1 MGRELGRRWNAL
13 EPAVKRPYEERA
25 AAAKE
30 KYQLALA
37 AYTPA
42 VQPPPAVSGKLTKKE
57 RRESRDPSK
66 PKRALSSFMLWCQAE
81 LEIVG
86 LLFSS
91 SKFLSAGCPV
101 FIFLN
106 Q

>member
-1 MGRELGRRWNAL
+1 MGRELGRRWGAL
-13 EPAVKRPYEERA
+13 DPAAKRPYEERA

-30 KYQLALA
+30 KYQLALT

-42 VQPPPAVSGKLTKKE
+42 VSVQLPPPAVSGKLTKKE

-81 LEIVG
+81 LEIIG
-86 LLFSS
+86 LLF
-91 SKFLSAGCPV
+91 P
-101 FIFLN
+101 
-106 Q
+106 